1 MNNRTLDLVLT
12 VGAIVIGIMLLCG
25 KGAIF
30 MGGGDAQKRRK
41 QYDQKKMER
50 ASGVAM
56 IVIGI
61 ATGVDSC
68 TTSVYAKIAYTVF
81 LVLVLIMLVAYYRIK
96 CRKQ

>member
-1 MNNRTLDLVLT
+1 MNNRTLDFVLA
-12 VGAIVIGIMLLCG
+12 VGAIVIGIMLLSG

-41 QYDQKKMER
+41 QYDQKKMEK

-61 ATGVDSC
+61 ATGIDSY
-68 TTSVYAKIAYTVF
+68 TTGMFAKIGYTVF
-81 LVLVLIMLVAYYRIK
+81 LVLVLIALVAYFKMK
-96 CRKQ
+96 CKKQ

>member
-1 MNNRTLDLVLT
+1 MNNRTLDFVLA
-12 VGAIVIGIMLLCG
+12 VGAIVIGIMLLSG

-41 QYDQKKMER
+41 QYDQKKMEK

-61 ATGVDSC
+61 ATGIDSY
-68 TTSVYAKIAYTVF
+68 TTGMFAKIGYTVF
-81 LVLVLIMLVAYYRIK
+81 HRAGSVL
-96 CRKQ
+96 